1 MKKIILFDGVCNLC
15 NSLINKIIRLDSGER
30 FLFAPLQGKKGKE
43 VIKKFNLHKKNIDS
57 IVLYS
62 DKKIKIKSKAIIDII
77 YNIGPLFRFIMIF
90 KIIPYFILDIIY
102 DIIAQR
108 RYRWFGKRNKCMIPN
123 KNITSRFIE

>member
-77 YNIGPLFRFIMIF
+77 YNINPLFRFIIIF

-108 RYRWFGKRNKCMIPN
+108 RYRWFGKRNRCMIPN